1 MMRKIPFV
9 ALVVVTSAFA
19 PAPSG
24 AQNVGHSQRAVEP
37 VAFCIAKKW
46 ADASQKEVILQT
58 IVANNLAMDVYVPGQ
73 TPPSG
78 DAAMVRPGTQVGFR
92 SAGSTA
98 SDATPSINE
107 CL

>member
-1 MMRKIPFV
+1 MK
-9 ALVVVTSAFA
+9 ALPIIALFAAASACAQA
-19 PAPSG
+19 PG
-24 AQNVGHSQRAVEP
+24 GVQIVGQSHQAAEP

-73 TPPSG
+73 APPSG
-78 DAAMVRPGTQVGFR
+78 DAAMVRPGTSVGFR
-92 SAGSTA
+92 SANPGA
-98 SDATPSINE
+98 SEATSSINA

>member
-1 MMRKIPFV
+1 MRKIPFV
-9 ALVVVTSAFA
+9 ALVAATSAFA
-19 PAPSG
+19 QAPSG
-24 AQNVGHSQRAVEP
+24 VQTVGHSQRAAEP

-58 IVANNLAMDVYVPGQ
+58 VVANNLAMDVYVPGQ
-73 TPPSG
+73 RPPSG
-78 DAAMVRPGTQVGFR
+78 DAAMVRPGTRVGFR

-98 SDATPSINE
+98 SNATPSISE